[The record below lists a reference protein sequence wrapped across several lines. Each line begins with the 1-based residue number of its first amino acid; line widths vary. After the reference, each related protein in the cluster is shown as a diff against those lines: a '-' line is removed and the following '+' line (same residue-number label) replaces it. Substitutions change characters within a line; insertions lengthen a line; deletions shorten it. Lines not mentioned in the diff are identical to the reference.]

1 MSPDARRQ
9 FRKSIEDM
17 TGSWLWELAN
27 HIQNR
32 VPDPVDYLEMRRK
45 TFGSDLAMSL
55 SRIAFGDGIP
65 SEVFATRPMRNLANS
80 AADYGSLTNDIFS
93 YRKEIE
99 FEGEL
104 HNGVLVVQRFLD
116 CDPQRAIDIVNDL
129 MTSRM
134 RQFER
139 IVACEL
145 PLPWAMI
152 SCSTPI
158 PATNWQHTWEDCR
171 SGWRV
176 VSDGMY

>member
-1 MSPDARRQ
+1 
-9 FRKSIEDM
+9 M